1 MINEAIK
8 LPLEIVRLITNMFG
22 YKIKAFKNYLNLF
35 QSKSFKLLYNKKQTF
50 LTYVFKNK
58 TFFVLITNKYL
69 DYMFYKN
76 NSL

>member
-8 LPLEIVRLITNMFG
+8 LPLKIIRLITNMFG
-22 YKIKAFKNYLNLF
+22 YKLKAFKNYWNLF
-35 QSKSFKLLYNKKQTF
+35 QSKSLKLLYNKKQTF